1 MGDKIW
7 INGARLY
14 ILFTYW
20 YPALSSPSS
29 ISFRPAVRNLS
40 SLMSHRK
47 ALGKKILLSVLFSE
61 EPELNYLE
69 RATTYIPRVP
79 PQSWQFALYKYCI
92 SVYIATKIRQK
103 REHTVIPSLLTKAR
117 ATELKETRREAWSN
131 CEECIFTLLC

>member
-1 MGDKIW
+1 MDQRSEAIHTVHILVPRFIKSEFDKFPTCRQEFIFVDVASK
-7 INGARLY
+7 G
-14 ILFTYW
+14 
-20 YPALSSPSS
+20 
-29 ISFRPAVRNLS
+29 
-40 SLMSHRK
+40 
-47 ALGKKILLSVLFSE
+47 LGEKKKLLSVLFSE
-61 EPELNYLE
+61 EPELNYSE

-79 PQSWQFALYKYCI
+79 PQSWQFALYKHCI